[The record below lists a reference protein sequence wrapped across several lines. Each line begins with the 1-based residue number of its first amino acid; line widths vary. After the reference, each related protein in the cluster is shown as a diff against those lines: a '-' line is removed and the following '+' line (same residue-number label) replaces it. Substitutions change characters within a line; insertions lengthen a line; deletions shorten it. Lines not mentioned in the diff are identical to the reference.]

1 MVRNLLYVTL
11 ALLLLTSGIWLQP
24 ISAKISE
31 APLPILPDYEV
42 EDAPTFL
49 KVDGSRDYVRVLI
62 RLSGSDAPHLPD
74 GSKILRRYSLIP
86 YIAAEVPINRL
97 NEVKGLSVQADRVF
111 SLQML
116 RQVDSEQSFEPG
128 VNYPHLGSYPTLLNE
143 TTHLIRADEVW
154 AEGYRGRGV
163 IIAIIDTGIDK
174 NHPDLDDLDDDP
186 LTDDPKVLAE
196 VAFLPGG
203 SNDTSDVLGHGTWVA
218 SIAAGTGASG
228 GRGFKATFTSNKV
241 LNATIIP
248 HTQRGVAPEAYLYN
262 IKVFN
267 ESGLAYE
274 SDIIAGIEWAVEHGA
289 DVINL
294 SLGGT
299 PNSPS
304 SEDPLVQAIE
314 AAVRRNVVVT
324 VAAGNSG
331 PGLYSILTPAM
342 APSAISVG
350 AVYETGELIY
360 FSSRGPAPFDLT
372 CKPDLLAFG
381 AAVIGSNA
389 FYAKRD
395 EPAYVEIWGTSASAP
410 QAAGAAALLIQAFPG
425 ISAVGVKVALME
437 GAKSLSLDPMFQG
450 AGLLDAKGA
459 LEAAQKANF
468 TYRAFG
474 INSVV
479 KDPTPNFEFGDP
491 ILGAKV
497 LLIGSDNSF
506 KALVNLLKERGA
518 TATTLPVDNNLS
530 DVALKDFNLLIIPQP
545 EDLSSPAYN
554 TSLIHRFVAEG
565 GSLLFIGD
573 LRGKEYGR
581 FTEPYGIRWDNVGG
595 GGLSTK
601 LSQHPLT
608 TNVRTLFF
616 GNPTA
621 SLIVSGE
628 AEAVAYDPFY
638 LGIACWEDAERG
650 SKVVVVAD
658 DDLLNDRYINAS
670 DNKIFALNALRW
682 LMTQQEQPK
691 VKVHEVGVRLKHPI
705 YALNQTEV
713 KLEVDVVN
721 FGAYIE
727 DVSLRITAS
736 LSGRII
742 LNETRFFSLEPVSKT
757 SFEQPI
763 NVAVGKAGGQL
774 NVRLSVVLPEKDA
787 MASNNEVGVD
797 MLILPKLDRRGISPK
812 FTRVTP
818 QRIDSFTAPLIALYP
833 NDFKILRVSVFTTE
847 VLDAVLELRGN
858 ITALAS
864 FSKAP
869 QLTLQHKVGEE
880 VDPVPYLYKYGSEYS
895 RGYTTSLGN
904 VSHYASEALQ
914 IIIPSTAE
922 PGVYE
927 GEVLLKNAS
936 STLSSTKIVI
946 EVKPPRAKAVFDDV
960 FQGFI
965 WDGVYYPIDVERLA
979 GGSFQGLDVFG
990 WWRVLSEDGVDVDSL
1005 WQVLHDRGSDDAW
1018 SILLSGEYDIVVLHD
1033 TELHNYRR
1041 SLLPSILDNGVS
1053 LIIHLDIGFES
1064 ASLTQFAL
1072 EGYQNFI
1079 DGFLKPRTAL
1089 PQIGSEDPIPLYSA
1103 LTLTLNERSIPL
1115 ATASIVNIPGSSGV
1129 VMAAY
1134 TSKSGGRLIVLGD
1147 SNLYEV
1153 PDDFTWLYFKL
1164 LFNVD
1169 VERSAWA
1176 KLALAEVDY
1185 ALPHPLIFFFTT
1197 IQKLI
1202 PNVMLPQNLRIQ

>member
-1 MVRNLLYVTL
+1 LGLRFRGLY
-11 ALLLLTSGIWLQP
+11 ALYTALVFLLLTPNIWFQP
-24 ISAKISE
+24 ISAKIFE
-31 APLPILPDYEV
+31 APLPILSDYGV
-42 EDAPTFL
+42 NDAPTFSN
-49 KVDGSRDYVRVLI
+49 VDGSKDYVRVLV
-62 RLSGSDAPHLPD
+62 RLSGSDTPNLPD
-74 GSKILRRYSLIP
+74 GSRITRRYSIIP
-86 YIAAEVPINRL
+86 YVAAEVPVKRL

-116 RQVDSEQSFEPG
+116 KQAGSGRCFEVG

-154 AEGYRGRGV
+154 VEGYRGRGV

-203 SNDTSDVLGHGTWVA
+203 SNDTSDAIGHGTFVA
-218 SIAAGTGASG
+218 SVAAGTGASG
-228 GRGFKATFTSNKV
+228 SRGFKATFASTKA

-294 SLGGT
+294 SLGAT

-304 SEDPLVQAIE
+304 SEDPLAQAIE

-331 PGLYSILTPAM
+331 PGLYSILTPAI

-350 AVYETGELIY
+350 AVYETGEVTY

-381 AAVIGSNA
+381 AAVIGANA
-389 FYAKRD
+389 FYAKKD
-395 EPAYVEIWGTSASAP
+395 EPAYVEMWGTSASAP

-425 ISAVGVKVALME
+425 ISAVGVKAALMK
-437 GAKSLSLDPMFQG
+437 GAKPLAVDPMFQG
-450 AGLLDAKGA
+450 AGLLDVKGA
-459 LEAAQKANF
+459 FEAARRANF
-468 TYRAFG
+468 TQRSFSITY
-474 INSVV
+474 VV
-479 KDPTPNFEFGDP
+479 KDPTPHFEFGDP
-491 ILGAKV
+491 LLGARV
-497 LLIGSDNSF
+497 LLIGSDHDF
-506 KALVNLLKERGA
+506 KILVNILRERGA
-518 TATTLPVDNNLS
+518 SPTILPADSNLS
-530 DVALKDFNLLIIPQP
+530 NVSLKNFDLLIIPQP
-545 EDLSSPAYN
+545 VNLSSLAYN
-554 TSLIHRFVAEG
+554 ISLIHRFVAEG

-573 LRGKEYGR
+573 LRGKEYSR
-581 FTEPYGIRWDNVGG
+581 FTEPYGIRWDNVGAG
-595 GGLSTK
+595 GFSTK
-601 LSQHPLT
+601 LSHHPLT
-608 TNVRTLFF
+608 TNVSALFF

-621 SLIVSGE
+621 SLIVSGR
-628 AEAVAYDPFY
+628 AEVVAYDPFY
-638 LGIACWEDAERG
+638 IGVACWEDAEKG
-650 SKVVVVAD
+650 SKVVVIAD

-682 LMTQQEQPK
+682 LVTQHGQPK

-705 YALNQTEV
+705 YALNQSEV
-713 KLEVDVVN
+713 ELEVEVVN
-721 FGAYIE
+721 FGAYE
-727 DVSLRITAS
+727 ENVSLKIAAT
-736 LSGRII
+736 LSGRTI
-742 LNETRFFSLEPVSKT
+742 LNETRFFFLEPASKT
-757 SFEQPI
+757 SFQQPV
-763 NVAVGKAGGQL
+763 NVSVGRACGQL
-774 NVRLSVVLPEKDA
+774 SVRFRVISPEKDSV
-787 MASNNEVGVD
+787 ASNNEVEANI
-797 MLILPKLDRRGISPK
+797 LIVPKLVRSGISPN
-812 FTRVTP
+812 FAILTP

-833 NDFKILRVSVFTTE
+833 NDFKILRLSVFTTE
-847 VLDAVLELRGN
+847 PLDASLEIRGN
-858 ITALAS
+858 VTALAS

-869 QLTLQHKVGEE
+869 QLTMHHKVGEE
-880 VDPVPYLYKYGSEYS
+880 VDPVPYLYTYGSEYS
-895 RGYTTSLGN
+895 IGCSISLGN
-904 VSHYASEALQ
+904 VAQYASEALQ
-914 IIIPSTAE
+914 IIIPSKAE
-922 PGVYE
+922 LGVYE

-936 STLSSTKIVI
+936 STLASTKIVI
-946 EVKPPRAKAVFDDV
+946 EVRHPRARAVFDDV

-965 WDGVYYPIDVERLA
+965 QGGVYYPIDVERLA

-1005 WQVLHDRGSDDAW
+1005 WQALHDRGSDDAW
-1018 SILLSGEYDIVVLHD
+1018 SIFLSGEYDIVVLHD

-1041 SLLPSILDNGVS
+1041 SLLPSILESGVS
-1053 LIIHLDIGFES
+1053 LIIHLDVGFES
-1064 ASLTQFAL
+1064 ASLKQFAL
-1072 EGYQNFI
+1072 EERQNFI
-1079 DGFLKPRTAL
+1079 NGFLQPRNTL
-1089 PQIGSEDPIPLYSA
+1089 PQIGSEDLIPLYSA
-1103 LTLTLNERSIPL
+1103 LTLTLDEESVPL
-1115 ATASIVNIPGSSGV
+1115 ATANTINIPGSSGV

-1164 LFNVD
+1164 LFDVN

-1185 ALPHPLIFFFTT
+1185 ALPKPPTLFSTAL
-1197 IQKLI
+1197 KS
-1202 PNVMLPQNLRIQ
+1202 

>member
-1 MVRNLLYVTL
+1 LLGRNLLTFHFALV
-11 ALLLLTSGIWLQP
+11 LLLLTSSVWAQS
-24 ISAKISE
+24 ISTKIFE

-42 EDAPTFL
+42 NDAPTLL

-62 RLSGSDAPHLPD
+62 RFSGSDAPHLPD
-74 GSKILRRYSLIP
+74 GSKILRRYSIIP
-86 YIAAEVPINRL
+86 YVAAEVPIDRL

-111 SLQML
+111 SLQIL
-116 RQVDSEQSFEPG
+116 RQADSGQRFEPG
-128 VNYPHLGSYPTLLNE
+128 VNYPYLGSYPTLLNE
-143 TTHLIRADEVW
+143 TTHLIRAGEVW
-154 AEGYRGRGV
+154 AKGYRGKGMV
-163 IIAIIDTGIDK
+163 IAIIDTGIDK

-196 VAFLPGG
+196 VAFLPSG
-203 SNDTSDVLGHGTWVA
+203 SNDTSDVLGHGTFVA

-228 GRGFKATFTSNKV
+228 GRGFKATFTSTKV
-241 LNATIIP
+241 LNTTIIP
-248 HTQRGVAPEAYLYN
+248 YTQRGVAPEAYLYN

-299 PNSPS
+299 PNTPS

-314 AAVRRNVVVT
+314 AAVRSNVVVT

-331 PGLYSILTPAM
+331 PGLYSILTPAI

-350 AVYETGELIY
+350 AVYETGELTY

-381 AAVIGSNA
+381 AAVIGANA
-389 FYAKRD
+389 FYAKKD
-395 EPAYVEIWGTSASAP
+395 EPAYVEMWGTSASAP

-425 ISAVGVKVALME
+425 ITAIGVKAALME
-437 GAKSLSLDPMFQG
+437 GARSLSLDPMFQG
-450 AGLLDAKGA
+450 AGLLDVKGA
-459 LEAAQKANF
+459 FEAARRANF
-468 TYRAFG
+468 TQRSFG
-474 INSVV
+474 IKFIV
-479 KDPTPNFEFGDP
+479 KDPTPRFEFSDP
-491 ILGAKV
+491 LLGAKA
-497 LLIGSDNSF
+497 LLIGSNSNSSF
-506 KALVNLLKERGA
+506 KALINLLKERGA
-518 TATTLPVDNNLS
+518 SVTTLPVTNDLNT
-530 DVALKDFNLLIIPQP
+530 VPLKEFNLLIIPQP
-545 EDLSSPAYN
+545 ENLSSPAYN

-573 LRGKEYGR
+573 LRGKEYNR

-595 GGLSTK
+595 GGVSTK

-608 TNVRTLFF
+608 ANVRTLFF

-621 SLIVSGE
+621 SLILSGE

-638 LGIACWEDAERG
+638 IGVACWEDAERG

-682 LMTQQEQPK
+682 LMTQQGQPK
-691 VKVHEVGVRLKHPI
+691 VKVHEVGVKLKHPT

-713 KLEVDVVN
+713 KLEVDVAN
-721 FGAYIE
+721 FGAYKE
-727 DVSLRITAS
+727 NVSLKITAT
-736 LSGRII
+736 LTGRSI
-742 LNETRFFSLEPVSKT
+742 LNETRFFSLEPATKT
-757 SFEQPI
+757 SFQQLF
-763 NVAVGKAGGQL
+763 NVTVGKAGGQL
-774 NVRLSVVLPEKDA
+774 NVRLRVELPEKDA
-787 MASNNEVGVD
+787 VASNNEIEAHI
-797 MLILPKLDRRGISPK
+797 LIVPKLNRSGFSPK
-812 FTRVTP
+812 FTILTP

-833 NDFKILRVSVFTTE
+833 NDFKILRLSIFTTE
-847 VLDAVLELRGN
+847 PLNAVLEIRGN

-880 VDPVPYLYKYGSEYS
+880 VDPVPYLYKYGYEYS
-895 RGYTTSLGN
+895 RGYIISLGN
-904 VSHYASEALQ
+904 VTHYASEALQ
-914 IIIPSTAE
+914 IIIPSKAKL
-922 PGVYE
+922 GVYE
-927 GEVLLKNAS
+927 GEVLLKNVS
-936 STLSSTKIVI
+936 STIASIRIVI
-946 EVKPPRAKAVFDDV
+946 EVRHPRAKAVFDDV

-965 WDGVYYPIDVERLA
+965 QSGVYYPIDVERLA
-979 GGSFQGLDVFG
+979 GGSFQGLDVFD

-1005 WQVLHDRGSDDAW
+1005 WQVLHDAGSDDAW
-1018 SILLSGEYDIVVLHD
+1018 SIFLSGEYDIVVLHD

-1041 SLLPSILDNGVS
+1041 SLLPSILDRGIS
-1053 LIIHLDIGFES
+1053 LIIHLDIGFEA
-1064 ASLTQFAL
+1064 ASLTHFAL
-1072 EGYQNFI
+1072 EGRQNFI
-1079 DGFLKPRTAL
+1079 DGFLQPRSAL
-1089 PQIGSEDPIPLYSA
+1089 LQIGSEDLIPIYSA
-1103 LTLTLNERSIPL
+1103 LTLTVNEESIPL
-1115 ATASIVNIPGSSGV
+1115 ATANIINIPGSSGV

-1153 PDDFTWLYFKL
+1153 PNDFTWLYFKL
-1164 LFNVD
+1164 LFDVD

-1185 ALPHPLIFFFTT
+1185 ALPQPLTFLFTA
-1197 IQKLI
+1197 IKS
-1202 PNVMLPQNLRIQ
+1202 

>member
-1 MVRNLLYVTL
+1 LTVRNLLHITL

-24 ISAKISE
+24 ISAKIFE
-31 APLPILPDYEV
+31 APLPILPSYEV
-42 EDAPTFL
+42 NGAPTFL
-49 KVDGSRDYVRVLI
+49 KVDSSSARDYVRVLI
-62 RLSGSDAPHLPD
+62 RVSGSDAPHLPE
-74 GSKILRRYSLIP
+74 GSKILRRYSIIP
-86 YIAAEVPINRL
+86 YLAAEVPLNRL

-116 RQVDSEQSFEPG
+116 KQADSERAFEPG
-128 VNYPHLGSYPTLLNE
+128 VNYPYLGSYPTLLNE

-186 LTDDPKVLAE
+186 STDDPKVLAE
-196 VAFLPGG
+196 AAFLPSG
-203 SNDTSDVLGHGTWVA
+203 SNDTSDVIGHGTFVA
-218 SIAAGTGASG
+218 SVAAGTGASG
-228 GRGFKATFTSNKV
+228 GRGFKATFASTKV

-248 HTQRGVAPEAYLYN
+248 NTQRGVAPEAYLYN

-267 ESGLAYE
+267 DSGLAYE

-299 PNSPS
+299 PNAPP

-331 PGLYSILTPAM
+331 PGLYSILTPAI

-350 AVYETGELIY
+350 AVYETGELTY

-381 AAVIGSNA
+381 AAVIGANA

-395 EPAYVEIWGTSASAP
+395 EPAYVEMWGTSASTP
-410 QAAGAAALLIQAFPG
+410 QVAGAAALLIQAFPG

-437 GAKSLSLDPMFQG
+437 GAKPLSLDPMFQG
-450 AGLLDAKGA
+450 AGLLDVKGA
-459 LEAAQKANF
+459 LEVAQKANS
-468 TYRAFG
+468 TYRSFG
-474 INSVV
+474 IKSVV
-479 KDPTPNFEFGDP
+479 KDPTPNFEFNDP
-491 ILGAKV
+491 VLGAKA
-497 LLIGSDNSF
+497 LLIGSNSSF
-506 KALVNLLKERGA
+506 KTLVTLLKERGA
-518 TATTLPVDNNLS
+518 EVATLPANNDLS
-530 DVALKDFNLLIIPQP
+530 YVALKDFHLLIVLQP
-545 EDLSSPAYN
+545 ENLSSPAYN
-554 TSLIHRFVAEG
+554 TSLIHRFVEEG

-573 LRGKEYGR
+573 LRGKEYSR
-581 FTEPYGIRWDNVGG
+581 FTERYGIRWDNVGG

-608 TNVRTLFF
+608 SNVHRLFF

-638 LGIACWEDAERG
+638 IGVACWEDTQRG

-682 LMTQQEQPK
+682 LMAQQGQPK
-691 VKVHEVGVRLKHPI
+691 VKVHEVGVRLTHPI

-713 KLEVDVVN
+713 TLEVDVVN
-721 FGAYIE
+721 FGAYKE

-763 NVAVGKAGGQL
+763 NVTVGKAGGQL

-787 MASNNEVGVD
+787 VASNNEVGADILV
-797 MLILPKLDRRGISPK
+797 LPKLGRSGISPK
-812 FTRVTP
+812 FTILTP
-818 QRIDSFTAPLIALYP
+818 RRIDSFTAPLIALYP
-833 NDFKILRVSVFTTE
+833 NDFKVLRLSVFTTE
-847 VLDAVLELRGN
+847 FLDAILEIRGN

-869 QLTLQHKVGEE
+869 QLTLQHKVGEK
-880 VDPVPYLYKYGSEYS
+880 VDPVPYLYTYGSEYS
-895 RGYTTSLGN
+895 RGCITRLGN
-904 VSHYASEALQ
+904 VTHYASEPIQ
-914 IIIPSTAE
+914 IIIPSTAKL
-922 PGVYE
+922 GVYE
-927 GEVLLKNAS
+927 GEVILRNAS
-936 STLSSTKIVI
+936 STLASTKIVL
-946 EVKPPRAKAVFDDV
+946 EVRHPRAKAVFDDV
-960 FQGFI
+960 FQGVI
-965 WDGVYYPIDVERLA
+965 LEGVYYPIDVERLA

-1018 SILLSGEYDIVVLHD
+1018 SIFLSGEYDIVVLHD

-1064 ASLTQFAL
+1064 ASLEQFAL
-1072 EGYQNFI
+1072 EGRQNLI
-1079 DGFLKPRTAL
+1079 DGFLKPTTAL
-1089 PQIGSEDPIPLYSA
+1089 PQIGSEDSIPLYSA
-1103 LTLTLNERSIPL
+1103 LALTLDKESIPL
-1115 ATASIVNIPGSSGV
+1115 ATANIINIPGSTGV

-1164 LFNVD
+1164 LFDVD
-1169 VERSAWA
+1169 AERSAWA

-1185 ALPHPLIFFFTT
+1185 ALPQPLTFFTAM
-1197 IQKLI
+1197 K
-1202 PNVMLPQNLRIQ
+1202 N

>member
-1 MVRNLLYVTL
+1 MLKQ
-11 ALLLLTSGIWLQP
+11 AGSGRCF
-24 ISAKISE
+24 
-31 APLPILPDYEV
+31 EV
-42 EDAPTFL
+42 
-49 KVDGSRDYVRVLI
+49 
-62 RLSGSDAPHLPD
+62 
-74 GSKILRRYSLIP
+74 
-86 YIAAEVPINRL
+86 
-97 NEVKGLSVQADRVF
+97 
-111 SLQML
+111 
-116 RQVDSEQSFEPG
+116 G

-154 AEGYRGRGV
+154 VEGYRGRGV

-203 SNDTSDVLGHGTWVA
+203 SNDTSDTIGHGTFVA
-218 SIAAGTGASG
+218 SVAAGTGASG
-228 GRGFKATFTSNKV
+228 SRGFKATFASTKV

-294 SLGGT
+294 SLGAT

-304 SEDPLVQAIE
+304 SEDPLAQAIE

-331 PGLYSILTPAM
+331 PGLYSILTPAI

-350 AVYETGELIY
+350 AVYETGEVTY
-360 FSSRGPAPFDLT
+360 FSSRGPTPFDLT

-381 AAVIGSNA
+381 AAVIGANA
-389 FYAKRD
+389 FYAKKD
-395 EPAYVEIWGTSASAP
+395 EPAYVEMWGTSASAP

-425 ISAVGVKVALME
+425 ISAVGVKAALMK
-437 GAKSLSLDPMFQG
+437 GAKPLAVDPMFQG
-450 AGLLDAKGA
+450 AGLLDVKGA
-459 LEAAQKANF
+459 FEAARRANF
-468 TYRAFG
+468 TQRSFSITY
-474 INSVV
+474 VV
-479 KDPTPNFEFGDP
+479 KDPTPHFEFGDP
-491 ILGAKV
+491 LLGARV
-497 LLIGSDNSF
+497 LLIGSDRDF
-506 KALVNLLKERGA
+506 KTLVNILRERGA
-518 TATTLPVDNNLS
+518 SPTILPADSNLS
-530 DVALKDFNLLIIPQP
+530 NVSLKNFDLLIIPQP
-545 EDLSSPAYN
+545 VNLSSPAYN
-554 TSLIHRFVAEG
+554 ISLIHRFVAEG

-573 LRGKEYGR
+573 LRGKEYSR

-595 GGLSTK
+595 GGFSSK

-608 TNVRTLFF
+608 TNVSALFF

-621 SLIVSGE
+621 SLIVSGR
-628 AEAVAYDPFY
+628 AEVVAYDPFY
-638 LGIACWEDAERG
+638 IGVACWEDAEKG

-670 DNKIFALNALRW
+670 DNKIFALNTLRW
-682 LMTQQEQPK
+682 LVTQHGQPK
-691 VKVHEVGVRLKHPI
+691 VKVHEVGVRVKHPI
-705 YALNQTEV
+705 YALNQSEV
-713 KLEVDVVN
+713 ELEVEVVN
-721 FGAYIE
+721 FGAYGE
-727 DVSLRITAS
+727 NVSLKITAS
-736 LSGRII
+736 LSGRTI
-742 LNETRFFSLEPVSKT
+742 LNETRFFFLEPASKT
-757 SFEQPI
+757 SFKQPV
-763 NVAVGKAGGQL
+763 NVSVGRACGQL
-774 NVRLSVVLPEKDA
+774 SVRFKVASPEKDTV
-787 MASNNEVGVD
+787 ASNNEVEANI
-797 MLILPKLDRRGISPK
+797 LILPKLVRSGVSPN
-812 FTRVTP
+812 FAILTP

-833 NDFKILRVSVFTTE
+833 NDFKILRLSVFTTE
-847 VLDAVLELRGN
+847 PLDASLEIRGN

-869 QLTLQHKVGEE
+869 QLTMHHKVGEE
-880 VDPVPYLYKYGSEYS
+880 VDPVPYLYTYGSKYS
-895 RGYTTSLGN
+895 IGYVTSLGN
-904 VSHYASEALQ
+904 VTQYASEALQ
-914 IIIPSTAE
+914 IIIPSTAKL
-922 PGVYE
+922 GVYE
-927 GEVLLKNAS
+927 GEVSLKNAS
-936 STLSSTKIVI
+936 STLASTKIVI
-946 EVKPPRAKAVFDDV
+946 EVRHPRARAVFDDV

-965 WDGVYYPIDVERLA
+965 QGGVYYPIDVERLA

-1005 WQVLHDRGSDDAW
+1005 WQVLHDRGSDDVW
-1018 SILLSGEYDIVVLHD
+1018 SIFLSGEYDIVVLHD

-1041 SLLPSILDNGVS
+1041 SLLPSILESGVS
-1053 LIIHLDIGFES
+1053 LIIHLDVGFES
-1064 ASLTQFAL
+1064 ASLKQFAL
-1072 EGYQNFI
+1072 EERQNFI
-1079 DGFLKPRTAL
+1079 NGFLQPRNTL
-1089 PQIGSEDPIPLYSA
+1089 QQIGSEDLIPLYSA
-1103 LTLTLNERSIPL
+1103 LTLTLDEESIPL
-1115 ATASIVNIPGSSGV
+1115 ATANTINIPGSSGV

-1164 LFNVD
+1164 LFDVD

-1185 ALPHPLIFFFTT
+1185 ALPKPPTLFFTT
-1197 IQKLI
+1197 LKS
-1202 PNVMLPQNLRIQ
+1202 